1 MGNLVYKF
9 AIRKKIGYFVIRV
22 SWNILNL
29 WIQISW
35 YKISVI
41 IILKLKVYIT
51 RINYN
56 WKVNFVAKPLQ
67 IQTEK
72 CIELRYDEWE
82 LQNNCFILYNTLVGN
97 FSFLANLTQIKCYD
111 ILGIRSP
118 VPKHSLQ
125 NWMWMFS
132 LLMIIYVLSI

>member
-35 YKISVI
+35 YKISLI

-51 RINYN
+51 WINYN

-72 CIELRYDEWE
+72 WYDEWE
-82 LQNNCFILYNTLVGN
+82 MQNNCFILYNTLVGN
-97 FSFLANLTQIKCYD
+97 FSFFANLIQIKCND
-111 ILGIRSP
+111 VLGIHSP
-118 VPKHSLQ
+118 VRKHSFQ

-132 LLMIIYVLSI
+132 LLMIIYVLSILL